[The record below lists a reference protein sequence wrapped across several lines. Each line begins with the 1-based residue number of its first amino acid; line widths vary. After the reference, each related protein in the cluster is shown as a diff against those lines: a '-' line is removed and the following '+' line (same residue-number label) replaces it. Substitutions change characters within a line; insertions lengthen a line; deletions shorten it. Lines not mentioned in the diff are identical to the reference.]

1 MSLIEDKQKEYRE
14 KVLADIEK
22 KAEERKLKAREK
34 REINREFDMLKHLE
48 KVKEFKKLHPKEPLT
63 KRFMIV
69 NGKYEKVEICHLEK
83 NNILIKEKEFNEK
96 KWKRIFKW
104 REKMAKAGIKIKPRK
119 YHKPPRDLSI
129 HTHDKCR
136 VPALTKRNGKSKW

>member
-1 MSLIEDKQKEYRE
+1 MIADKQKEYRE

-34 REINREFDMLKHLE
+34 REVNRESDMLKHLE
-48 KVKEFKKLHPKEPLT
+48 KVKEFQKLHPGKPLT
-63 KRFMIV
+63 KRFMLV
-69 NGKYEKVEICHLEK
+69 NGEYEKVEICNLQE
-83 NNILIKEKEFNEK
+83 NNIIVKENKITEEKWNRINE
-96 KWKRIFKW
+96 WKG
-104 REKMAKAGIKIKPRK
+104 KMAKAGIKTKPRK

-136 VPALTKRNGKSKW
+136 VPTLTKRNKHPKW

>member
-22 KAEERKLKAREK
+22 KNQEKKLKAQEK
-34 REINREFDMLKHLE
+34 REKNRDANLQKHLQ
-48 KVKEFKKLHPKEPLT
+48 KVQEFKELHPNKKLI
-63 KRFMIV
+63 KRFMLV
-69 NGKYEKVEICHLEK
+69 NGELEKVEICQLLE
-83 NNILIKEKEFNEK
+83 NNICNKESKETEE
-96 KWKRIFKW
+96 KWKRINAWKD
-104 REKMAKAGIKIKPRK
+104 KMAKAGIKIKPRK

>member
-1 MSLIEDKQKEYRE
+1 MPLIEDKQKEYRE

-34 REINREFDMLKHLE
+34 REINRDADLQKHLD
-48 KVKEFKKLHPKEPLT
+48 KVNEFKKLHPNKELI
-63 KRFMIV
+63 KKFMLV
-69 NGKYEKVEICHLEK
+69 NGKYEKVEICQLLE
-83 NNILIKEKEFNEK
+83 NNICHKESKETEE
-96 KWKRIFKW
+96 KWKRINEW